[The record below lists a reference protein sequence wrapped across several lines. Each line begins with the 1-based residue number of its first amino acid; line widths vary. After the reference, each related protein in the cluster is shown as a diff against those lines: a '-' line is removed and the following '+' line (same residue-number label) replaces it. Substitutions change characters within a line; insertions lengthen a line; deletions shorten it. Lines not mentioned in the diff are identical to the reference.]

1 MTCPEPFLN
10 INIVMKNKPTNESAL
25 YVLVLS
31 VDYEGDRVYG
41 IYNSLANAEKAKQI
55 VLKDDNTVECGAEL
69 WIKEVKMNQAP
80 SFDFLCEY
88 GIAKA

>member
-1 MTCPEPFLN
+1 M
-10 INIVMKNKPTNESAL
+10 NESTL

-41 IYNSLANAEKAKQI
+41 IYDKLAYAEKAKQI
-55 VLKDDNTVECGAEL
+55 VLEDDSTVECGAEL

-80 SFDFLCEY
+80 VFDFLWEY
-88 GIAKA
+88 VSKEA

>member
-1 MTCPEPFLN
+1 
-10 INIVMKNKPTNESAL
+10 MKNESNQNEMNESTL

-41 IYNSLANAEKAKQI
+41 IYNTLAYAEKARKI
-55 VLKDDNTVECGAEL
+55 VLEGDRSVECGAEL

-80 SFDFLCEY
+80 VFDFLWEY
-88 GIAKA
+88 DNKEAWAVHPFHL

>member
-1 MTCPEPFLN
+1 
-10 INIVMKNKPTNESAL
+10 MKNESNQNAMNESTL

-41 IYNSLANAEKAKQI
+41 IYDKLAYAEKAREI
-55 VLKDDNTVECGAEL
+55 VLEGDDSVEMGAEL

-80 SFDFLCEY
+80 VFNFLWDY
-88 GIAKA
+88 LAKQA

>member
-1 MTCPEPFLN
+1 
-10 INIVMKNKPTNESAL
+10 MKNNVMNESTL

-41 IYNSLANAEKAKQI
+41 IYDKLAYAEKAKQI
-55 VLKDDNTVECGAEL
+55 VLEDDSTVEYGAEL

-80 SFDFLCEY
+80 VFDFLWEY
-88 GIAKA
+88 VVKQ

>member
-1 MTCPEPFLN
+1 
-10 INIVMKNKPTNESAL
+10 MKNESNQNKMNKSTMHV

-41 IYNSLANAEKAKQI
+41 IYDTLAYAEKAKET
-55 VLKDDNTVECGAEL
+55 VLEEDDTIEYGAEL

-80 SFDFLCEY
+80 TFDFLWGY
-88 GIAKA
+88 IAKQA